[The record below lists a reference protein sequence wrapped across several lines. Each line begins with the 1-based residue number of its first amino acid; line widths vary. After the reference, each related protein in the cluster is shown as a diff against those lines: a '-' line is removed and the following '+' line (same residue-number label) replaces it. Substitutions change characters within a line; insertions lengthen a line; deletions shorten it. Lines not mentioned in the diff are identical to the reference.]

1 MSYSE
6 QEAHEGQNSHH
17 CTWLCACRAC
27 RICAIQADWPEG
39 AEALIASGAA
49 VDARSAA
56 ADTPLLWAAFKGLLP
71 VCQALI
77 GAGADVNVMGGLG
90 NRPLHIAVSADH
102 QEVSAAAAHLLA
114 KTVRRALPA
123 PINHQALKR

>member
-1 MSYSE
+1 MLVKE
-6 QEAHEGQNSHH
+6 RRHCNLLLH
-17 CTWLCACRAC
+17 CTCTAS
-27 RICAIQADWPEG
+27 RICAIQAEWPEG

-56 ADTPLLWAAFKGLLP
+56 VDTPLLWAAFKGLLP

-90 NRPLHIAVSADH
+90 NRPLHLAVSADH
-102 QEVSAAAAHLLA
+102 HEVSRSLATAVHTVGTPYTALSQLLSA
-114 KTVRRALPA
+114 IMPGN
-123 PINHQALKR
+123 I